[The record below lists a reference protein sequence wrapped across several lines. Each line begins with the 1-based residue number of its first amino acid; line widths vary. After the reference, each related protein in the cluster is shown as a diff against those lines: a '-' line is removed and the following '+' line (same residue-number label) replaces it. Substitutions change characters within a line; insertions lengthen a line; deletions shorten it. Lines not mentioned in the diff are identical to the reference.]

1 MTFAIR
7 RIAVRF
13 ALLLALAAV
22 VPLIAYGVV
31 SIWSLQ
37 RGTRESIVTGN
48 ENVATRAAEEIRRYV
63 VTNAELLKALAADLQ
78 DTGLTT
84 SQQDRILKNYVLQ
97 FREFREVT
105 LFDEAG
111 ATIASSR
118 VGAPRVAIPKSATL
132 TIDGVRMSP
141 MRVDEDLLPTAL
153 FGVHLLKLNQPAGW
167 LVGEFN
173 LEEMWRMV
181 DRIRIGEHGFAM
193 VVAPDGGVIAHGD
206 PDKKALVAQT
216 WNMSANP
223 LVAAIRAQ
231 SSDPRRQNPEPGTR
245 SPEPATPVAREY
257 ADEAGRREL
266 GVAAPIPA
274 LGWSVIVE
282 QPTSD
287 AFASAAE
294 LQRQL
299 IVAISAAL
307 FVMIAVGYG
316 FGRSFI
322 NPILELKRATH
333 DVAAEGRLDTRVD
346 IRRRDEFG
354 DLGESFNRMADRL
367 VELQEDVKRQERQAM
382 FGRMA
387 AGLVHDLSHP
397 IQNIGNSTRLLLR
410 DDVDPESREMFRRTI
425 ERELGTLKRFMEDLR
440 NIVKPKP
447 IERFV
452 MDVNGSLGEIVE
464 SMRSEAERNALEI
477 RTHFADGPL
486 LIQGDRFALD
496 RVYRNLIT
504 NAIQATPAGGTITVT
519 TARSGD
525 HVEIRVS
532 DTGSGIPPERLAAIF
547 DEFVTTKRRGL
558 GLGLAISKR
567 IVEQLDGTIDVQ
579 SEVGRGTAFTLRF
592 PASSDGS
599 AHAAAS

>member
-13 ALLLALAAV
+13 ALLLALVAV
-22 VPLIAYGVV
+22 VPLVAYGVV

-37 RGTRESIVTGN
+37 RGTRESIVIGN
-48 ENVATRAAEEIRRYV
+48 ENVATRAAEEIRRYI

-78 DTGLTT
+78 DTGLTIA
-84 SQQDRILKNYVLQ
+84 QQDRILKNYVLQ
-97 FREFREVT
+97 FREFRELT
-105 LFDEAG
+105 LFDETG
-111 ATIASSR
+111 AVVATSR
-118 VGAPRVAIPKSATL
+118 VGTPRVQIPKAATL

-141 MRVDEDLLPTAL
+141 MRVDEDLLPTAV
-153 FGVHLLKLNQPAGW
+153 FGIHLLRLNQPAGW
-167 LVGEFN
+167 LAGEFN

-181 DRIRIGEHGFAM
+181 DRIRIGQHGFAM

-216 WNMSANP
+216 WNMRSNP
-223 LVAAIRAQ
+223 LLGLAH
-231 SSDPRRQNPEPGTR
+231 DG
-245 SPEPATPVAREY
+245 PVAREY
-257 ADEAGRREL
+257 NDESGRREL

-274 LGWSVIVE
+274 LGWTVIVE
-282 QPTSD
+282 QPTAE
-287 AFASAAE
+287 AFASAAQ

-354 DLGESFNRMADRL
+354 DLGESFNMMADRL
-367 VELQEDVKRQERQAM
+367 VELQEDLKRQERQAM

-397 IQNIGNSTRLLLR
+397 IQNIGNSSRLLLR
-410 DDVDPESREMFRRTI
+410 DDVDSDSREMFRRTI
-425 ERELGTLKRFMEDLR
+425 ERELGTLKRFMDDLR
-440 NIVKPKP
+440 NLVKPKP
-447 IERFV
+447 IERFA
-452 MDVNGSLGEIVE
+452 MDVNGSVNEIVE
-464 SMRSEAERNALEI
+464 SMRSEAERNALVMH
-477 RTHFADGPL
+477 THFADGPL
-486 LIQGDRFALD
+486 VIQGDRFALG

-504 NAIQATPAGGTITVT
+504 NAIQATPAGGSITIA
-519 TARSGD
+519 TARSGNR
-525 HVEIRVS
+525 VEIRVS
-532 DTGSGIPPERLAAIF
+532 DTGAGIPPERLAAIF

-567 IVEQLDGTIDVQ
+567 IVEQLDGTINVE

-592 PASSDGS
+592 PACDDQTVQ
-599 AHAAAS
+599 AAAS